1 MIEYIDKIIYR
12 KVNASDFKKLY
23 NIGVPES
30 GGGQTYIDF
39 TGIEICD
46 LEDFLSYGEIENSGL
61 FDRKYHFERP
71 IYTIKAYVLG
81 QNIDNTN
88 QANLRTNEL
97 LYGSRLCLEFA
108 PRNNRKNYKISN
120 QSMNYKHPAWGTDNG
135 FPEPTT
141 DEEGN
146 YIERFEGLID
156 NLVIFIIRT
165 SYHKYYAGYLNTRD
179 MPDDWYTNIGLENMF
194 VSSYKKTTDGKGLIS
209 LKDYN
214 IRFVNNLSNPFGVRD
229 NNQVLIENENRLDG
243 AENIIL
249 YGVPGA
255 GKSHTI
261 ATQYESDENL
271 IERIVFH
278 PDYTYSDFVGQI
290 LPVEENGVVSY
301 KFVAGAFTELLK
313 KAFEDRQHKYYL
325 IIEELNRGN
334 APAIFGDLFQLLDRK
349 EEIKEDND
357 DGYPIG
363 TSSYGVSNAD
373 IAKYVYKDKNHKV
386 RIPSNMVILAT
397 MNTSDQ
403 NVFTL
408 DTAFQRRWQMRIIK
422 NDFTSDEVLGDTF
435 ILDTSVTWRKFCTV
449 INDLILSCNTEGVS
463 TEDKRLGTHFVNR
476 NDLLFIED
484 DENDED
490 EDNTENNNQEKDLHN
505 RKFAEKVLKYL
516 WDDVFRF
523 DRSILF
529 NVDNFNSLETVID
542 SFSDS
547 VGNDRLD
554 VFNSDVNIKI
564 MNP

>member
-1 MIEYIDKIIYR
+1 MEYIEKILYR

-23 NIGVPES
+23 NIGIPDG
-30 GGGQTYIDF
+30 GGGQRYIDF
-39 TGIEICD
+39 TGVEIYD
-46 LEDFLSYGEIENSGL
+46 LEEFLSFGEIKDSGL
-61 FDRKYHFERP
+61 YDDRYNFERP

-81 QNIDNTN
+81 HNMGNVRQTTR
-88 QANLRTNEL
+88 RTNEL
-97 LYGSRLCLEFA
+97 LYGSRLYLEFA
-108 PRNNRKNYKISN
+108 PRNHRKNYKISN
-120 QSMNYKHPAWGTDNG
+120 QSMNYKHPAWETDNG
-135 FPEPTT
+135 FPEPLT
-141 DEEGN
+141 DENGN
-146 YIERFEGLID
+146 YIENFDGIID
-156 NLVIFIIRT
+156 NLVVFIIRT
-165 SYHKYYAGYLNTRD
+165 SYHKYYAGYLNVNE
-179 MPDDWYTNIGLENMF
+179 MPDNWYTNIGLENMF
-194 VSSYKKTTDGKGLIS
+194 VSAHNNPTNCRGLIS
-209 LKDYN
+209 LEDYN
-214 IRFVNNLSNPFGVRD
+214 IQFVNSLCNPFGAREH
-229 NNQVLIENENRLDG
+229 NPASEHQIFLENENRVSG

-261 ATQYESDENL
+261 STQYISDENY

-313 KAFEDRQHKYYL
+313 KAFEDREHRYYL

-349 EEIKEDND
+349 EEENN

-373 IAKYVYKDKNHKV
+373 IAKYVYKNKNHKV

-422 NDFTSDEVLGDTF
+422 NDFTSDEAFGDTS
-435 ILDTSVTWRKFCTV
+435 ILDTDVTWRHFCTI
-449 INDLILSCNTEGVS
+449 INDLILSCNADGVS
-463 TEDKRLGTHFVNR
+463 TEDKRLGTHFINR
-476 NDLLFIED
+476 NDLTF
-484 DENDED
+484 DEA
-490 EDNTENNNQEKDLHN
+490 NNQEAVLHN
-505 RKFAEKVLKYL
+505 RRFAEKVIKYL

-523 DRSILF
+523 DRSVLF
-529 NVDNFNSLETVID
+529 DVDNLNSLEMVID
-542 SFSDS
+542 TFS
-547 VGNDRLD
+547 NNEENER
-554 VFNSDVNIKI
+554 FNIFVSDIYNAII
-564 MNP
+564 NHQNR